1 MLFSYTRIRVEG
13 ARMSHALTR
22 IPQIAARAF
31 YSAARISLATLA
43 LLTFSSGI
51 AAAVPARPENA
62 DITGV
67 VTDAGSG
74 QPLPSAEVS
83 IMLGTQ
89 VIANTSTDSFGRFT
103 VHNIASGTYTVTA
116 RFLGFG
122 PQSKP
127 VTIGD
132 SNADIRVTFALTP
145 VAISLEGVTVN
156 ASVPLAVDTRTGD
169 QRFKQDQYHGA
180 PTNTTSQI
188 LQQSIAGAARA
199 PTGEVHIRGQ
209 HAEYT
214 YYVDGV
220 PVPAGVSGSLNEL
233 FEPAVVNE
241 IDFITGGWDAEYG
254 NKNAAIVNIT
264 TRIPAG
270 GFHYQASGFAGN
282 YNTYGQGLNVS
293 ANSGKLGYFF
303 SGSHQTTDM
312 RREPVILDPT
322 TNQVDNFHNHGEDWY
337 GFGKLQFTPGLN
349 DVVNFDANL
358 SQTKF
363 QVPFDTTGNTLLDDN
378 QRDINSF
385 VNLGWRHQFAGPEYA
400 GGGNAANAG
409 GVPELF
415 VGLFYRHGGLRYTP
429 GVADAPQ
436 FIFFPDTLTP
446 YNIQENRNFN
456 TVGVK
461 ADYSIH
467 PARELEFK
475 FGTLSS
481 LTRGH
486 EDFSTVDASGNPGP
500 ASNSALKGWDA
511 SGYGQVA
518 YSPIEQFEIRT
529 GVRYDAH
536 NAPFAGTQTQVSP
549 RIRLNIYPNSAN
561 TFYLYYGRLFLPTNV
576 EDLRSVTSVAQG
588 GVATSPTL
596 PERDHFYE
604 AGYLHRFPFGLVSK
618 FSAYHKE
625 SSPGI
630 DDNTVPGSAI
640 TTSVN
645 IDKVK
650 ITGIETVQEIRPPGP
665 FSAYLNVALNHA
677 YGHGPITG
685 GFFPTDEPTGW
696 FDLDHDQRLSVLASA
711 TYSLRAAYASLT
723 GIYGSGLTNG
733 VDPADC
739 NCTYGTGLLDF
750 NKGIKVNP
758 SAILNGSTGFSFA
771 FGHAIVRPEFYI
783 DNIFDK
789 KYLLKGAFFSGASVG
804 RPRQFQF
811 RLNIAQ

>member
-1 MLFSYTRIRVEG
+1 MSFLFLRDYRV
-13 ARMSHALTR
+13 
-22 IPQIAARAF
+22 
-31 YSAARISLATLA
+31 AARIYLVAA
-43 LLTFSSGI
+43 GLLTLYSGI
-51 AAAVPARPENA
+51 SAADPVRRENA

-83 IMLGTQ
+83 VMRGTE
-89 VIANTSTDSFGRFT
+89 VVANATTDAFGRYT
-103 VHNIASGTYTVTA
+103 THNIAQGTYTITA

-122 PQSKP
+122 PQSKT

-132 SNADIRVTFALTP
+132 SNADIRMDFALTA
-145 VAISLEGVTVN
+145 VAISLQGVTVN

-220 PVPAGVSGSLNEL
+220 PVPAGISGSLNEL

-254 NKNAAIVNIT
+254 NKNAAVVNIT

-270 GFHYQASGFAGN
+270 GLHYQASGFAGN
-282 YNTYGQGLNVS
+282 YNTYGQGLNAS
-293 ANSGKLGYFF
+293 TNSGKLGYFF
-303 SGSHQTTDM
+303 SGSHQSTDM

-322 TNQVDNFHNHGEDWY
+322 TNEVQNFHNHGEDWY
-337 GFGKLQFTPGLN
+337 GFGKIQYTPSLN
-349 DVVNFDANL
+349 DVVNLDANL

-363 QVPFDTTGNTLLDDN
+363 QVPFDTTGNTQLDDN

-385 VNLGWRHQFAGPEYA
+385 VNLGWRHQFAGPEYT
-400 GGGNAANAG
+400 GGGSAANAG

-415 VGLFYRHGGLRYTP
+415 IGTFYRHGGLRYTP
-429 GVADAPQ
+429 GKNDAPQ

-446 YNIQENRNFN
+446 FNIKEDRNFN
-456 TVGVK
+456 TLGVK

-467 PARELEFK
+467 PGRELEFK

-486 EDFSTVDASGNPGP
+486 ENFSTADASGNPGP
-500 ASNSALKGWDA
+500 GSNSSLKGWDA
-511 SGYGQVA
+511 GGYAQVA
-518 YSPIEQFEIRT
+518 YSPVEVFEIRT

-536 NAPFAGTQTQVSP
+536 NAPFAGTRTQWSP
-549 RIRLNIYPNSAN
+549 RVRLNFYPNSAN
-561 TFYLYYGRLFLPTNV
+561 TLYVYYGRLFLPTNV
-576 EDLRSVTSVAQG
+576 EDLRAVTSVAQG
-588 GVATSPTL
+588 GVATDPTL
-596 PERDHFYE
+596 PERDNFYE
-604 AGYLHRFPFGLVSK
+604 AGYVHRFPFGLVSK
-618 FSAYHKE
+618 FAGYRKE

-640 TTSVN
+640 VTSVN
-645 IDKVK
+645 IAKAK

-685 GFFPTDEPTGW
+685 GFFPTDDPVGF
-696 FDLDHDQRLSVLASA
+696 FDLDHDQRLSALGSA
-711 TYSLRAAYASLT
+711 TYSLRQAYASLT
-723 GIYGSGLTNG
+723 GVYGSGLTNG
-733 VDPADC
+733 VNPADC
-739 NCTYGTGLLDF
+739 NCSYGTGLFDF
-750 NKGIKVNP
+750 NKGVKVKP
-758 SAILNGSTGFSFA
+758 SFILNGSTGFSFG
-771 FGHAIVRPEFYI
+771 FGRALVRPEFYI